1 MRTDRL
7 RLLDAVEQI
16 ELISRFS
23 QNGRNASSAPHTR
36 SPTGETTPEPIEKLV
51 RKFAPK
57 LPIKYARRVF
67 NFSTNTSL
75 RLSDAK
81 LAAVFVKYQLPGY
94 PGPSAGGWHEPFLPK
109 DVTLYVNHRSRLGAI
124 HCVDDFPHVRFDHWP
139 VHGRERYQ
147 RNAAVGEVLF
157 VFERLVARDQ
167 NIKPGTFRGVQQ
179 SAVFQTAPAHV
190 RDCERIVMREQGPQI
205 MRDIFVQEDL
215 HLNGL
220 VPRTKARTLTIVS
233 IDSVG

>member
-1 MRTDRL
+1 MRADRL

-16 ELISRFS
+16 ELISGFS
-23 QNGRNASSAPHTR
+23 QHGRDAFFSATHAL
-36 SPTGETTPEPIEKLV
+36 PTGETTPEPIEKLV

-81 LAAVFVKYQLPGY
+81 RARFSSSISYLATQAPA
-94 PGPSAGGWHEPFLPK
+94 PAAWDGGRSKRATF
-109 DVTLYVNHRSRLGAI
+109 YVNDRSRLGAI

-215 HLNGL
+215 H
-220 VPRTKARTLTIVS
+220 RTGWCS
-233 IDSVG
+233 

>member
-1 MRTDRL
+1 ML
-7 RLLDAVEQI
+7 
-16 ELISRFS
+16 S
-23 QNGRNASSAPHTR
+23 GR
-36 SPTGETTPEPIEKLV
+36 G
-51 RKFAPK
+51 F
-57 LPIKYARRVF
+57 RRV
-67 NFSTNTSL
+67 SVTWL
-75 RLSDAK
+75 PRPQRRRLGTAPVEG
-81 LAAVFVKYQLPGY
+81 ATF
-94 PGPSAGGWHEPFLPK
+94 
-109 DVTLYVNHRSRLGAI
+109 YVNDRSRLGAI

-205 MRDIFVQEDL
+205 MRDILVQEDL
-215 HLNGL
+215 H
-220 VPRTKARTLTIVS
+220 
-233 IDSVG
+233 

>member
-1 MRTDRL
+1 MRADRL

-16 ELISRFS
+16 ELISGFS
-23 QNGRNASSAPHTR
+23 QHGRDAFFSATHAL
-36 SPTGETTPEPIEKLV
+36 PTGETTPEPIEKLV

-81 LAAVFVKYQLPGY
+81 RARFSSSISYLATQAPAPAAWTAPVEGATF
-94 PGPSAGGWHEPFLPK
+94 
-109 DVTLYVNHRSRLGAI
+109 YVNDRSRLGAI

-215 HLNGL
+215 H
-220 VPRTKARTLTIVS
+220 RTGWCS
-233 IDSVG
+233 